1 MSCVH
6 TCARVCLC
14 LHERAGG
21 AGGAAWGACCT
32 CGRCSMGS
40 VGLVFEPKA
49 KGCGVC
55 LVCAL
60 VRECACACV
69 LRQVEPAVLLV
80 ALAAPAAAALWALWA
95 RCLNQQQKVAECV
108 LCAHLCESVLVRVCC
123 GRWSRR
129 RCLWRLLHL
138 RPLWAARAP
147 RAPRRV
153 WTTLGCVA
161 VCAHLV
167 A

>member
-69 LRQVEPAVLLV
+69 LRQVEPAALLV
-80 ALAAPAAAALWALWA
+80 ALAAPAAAVGCEGSAGSEA
-95 RCLNQQQKVAECV
+95 RLDNTWLRSG
-108 LCAHLCESVLVRVCC
+108 LC
-123 GRWSRR
+123 
-129 RCLWRLLHL
+129 
-138 RPLWAARAP
+138 
-147 RAPRRV
+147 
-153 WTTLGCVA
+153 TLGCVE
-161 VCAHLV
+161 VCAQTCAIL
-167 A
+167 